1 MVKRLSIIL
10 LSAAVIAASVGAFVF
25 IDRKQ
30 KIAEADERRAASE
43 EAAKAAEARKAKSE
57 SETARAKAEAA
68 QLEKETAIKQTELKL
83 AEKEAAEVTKA
94 NLEESARVAE
104 LKASAARDKAK
115 AAADARAAA
124 EAEFKAAK
132 ERKAAEEL
140 ALRTAEAKA
149 AESANLKA
157 KAEADTL
164 KTKYSL
170 SELEGMK
177 AEYARLID
185 ETQNLRVELEEMKR
199 ALTPEKTV
207 ADLLTAGDAEAVRT
221 AKKGSEKAETAVLLT
236 EGLRDL
242 LAAEQSGLKLRQ
254 DAASR
259 NYEEV
264 IDALKPLLD
273 KAIREKR
280 PIDAKF
286 YFNAITSLYP
296 DWSYAEE

>member
-1 MVKRLSIIL
+1 MVKWLSIIL

-221 AKKGSEKAETAVLLT
+221 AKKGSEKAETAVLP

-259 NYEEV
+259 NYDEV

-296 DWSYAEE
+296 DWTYAEE